1 MLGNGSGLLSGEVEM
16 DETYFGSRKPGKRG
30 RGAAGKTSVFG
41 IVQRKG
47 NVKAIV
53 TGDLKRTTLYPI
65 VKEHILPKS
74 MIYTDEYY
82 AYRGLPQEGYGHKR
96 VRHAA
101 KIYVSGDVHTNT
113 IEGFWSLLKGGISGV
128 YKAVGKEYLQN
139 YVNEYA
145 FRYNHRKD
153 EIPMFI
159 TILDRIRS
167 QQC

>member
-41 IVQRKG
+41 MVQRKG

-82 AYRGLPQEGYGHKR
+82 AYRGLPQEDM
-96 VRHAA
+96 V
-101 KIYVSGDVHTNT
+101 I
-113 IEGFWSLLKGGISGV
+113 
-128 YKAVGKEYLQN
+128 KECVML
-139 YVNEYA
+139 
-145 FRYNHRKD
+145 RKFMYPVMS
-153 EIPMFI
+153 IP
-159 TILDRIRS
+159 IR
-167 QQC
+167 